1 VWLGRKTQIVRAVVP
16 LVFSVLVIL
25 FLYGY
30 LSPYGL
36 DPAKLLGPSYASLFG
51 GTLSALPGG
60 GSMLTGTY
68 APLIPGGI
76 TGLVIFTVMR
86 RMGSV
91 TRAVTAPSMPSSSDL
106 MRMMNVPTMMQGM
119 GVSSGVPET
128 LPADITKSQFV
139 ILRSYR
145 QGYKSPKDVS
155 KALSMDRKEV
165 DSQTSALVSSGY
177 ITKENKLTSKALE
190 LLS

>member
-1 VWLGRKTQIVRAVVP
+1 LGRKTQVIRAVIP
-16 LVFSVLVIL
+16 LIFSVFVIL

-51 GTLSALPGG
+51 GTLSTLPGG

-68 APLIPGGI
+68 APLIPGGV

-86 RMGSV
+86 RIGSV
-91 TRAVTAPSMPSSSDL
+91 TRAATAPSMPSSSEL
-106 MRMMNVPTMMQGM
+106 MRMMNVPNLMQGM
-119 GVSSGVPET
+119 SASGGVPEA
-128 LPADITKSQFV
+128 LPADMSKSQFA

-145 QGYKSPKDVS
+145 HGYKNPKEVS
-155 KALSMDRKEV
+155 KALSMDRKDV
-165 DSQTSALVSSGY
+165 DAQTSALVSKGY
-177 ITKENKLTSKALE
+177 ITKDNKLTSKALDI
-190 LLS
+190 LG

>member
-1 VWLGRKTQIVRAVVP
+1 LGRKTQIVRAVVS
-16 LVFSVLVIL
+16 LVLSVLVIL

-36 DPAKLLGPSYASLFG
+36 DPSKLLGPSYASLFG
-51 GTLSALPGG
+51 GTLSTLPGG

-68 APLIPGGI
+68 APLVPGGI
-76 TGLVIFTVMR
+76 TGLIVFTFMR

-91 TRAVTAPSMPSSSDL
+91 TRAVTAPSMPSSSEM
-106 MRMMNVPTMMQGM
+106 MRMMNVPNMMQGM
-119 GVSSGVPET
+119 NASSGVPGM

-139 ILRSYR
+139 ILRTYR

-165 DSQTSALVSSGY
+165 DSQTSALVSNGY
-177 ITKENKLTSKALE
+177 ITRDNKLTSKALE